1 MIHKAAYS
9 VEIGKITEISYLAPD
24 VSSSIALIG
33 LLHVLVSNLEK
44 NFKIEELET
53 GTNDDQFCY
62 FQCCILNDE
71 NDQSTP
77 YSTHFTT
84 QTELLSILAHTRA
97 FIKNL
102 TEKIGAALE
111 DQEVAVKL

>member
-71 NDQSTP
+71 TTP
-77 YSTHFTT
+77 YSTHFSTA
-84 QTELLSILAHTRA
+84 TELQSIMAHTRA

-111 DQEVAVKL
+111 DQELAVKL